1 MREFDNLYK
10 EYSEGI
16 FKYLIYLTGNK
27 SSAEELL
34 QETFFQAFKSINRF
48 KGESKIS
55 TWLYS
60 IARNV
65 YLKQYSKNKK
75 YNICEL
81 NEFSSYINP
90 QDLLETN
97 YERKETLREVLKKI
111 SNLDFDSRQVV
122 LFRVVNELSF
132 KDIGDIL
139 GKSENWARVTF
150 HRVKVRLRKEI
161 EL

>member
-1 MREFDNLYK
+1 MREFDDLYK

-16 FKYLIYLTGNK
+16 FKYLIYLTGSK

-81 NEFSSYINP
+81 NELSSYINP

-111 SNLDFDSRQVV
+111 SNLDFDSRQVI